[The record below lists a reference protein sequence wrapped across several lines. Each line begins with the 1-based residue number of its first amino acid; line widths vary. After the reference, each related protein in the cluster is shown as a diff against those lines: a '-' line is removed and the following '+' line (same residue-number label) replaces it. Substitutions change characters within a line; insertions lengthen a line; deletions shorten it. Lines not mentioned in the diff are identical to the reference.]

1 MTKSYADTPKD
12 DNDKSSAKL
21 ANDAAK
27 KAEEQVEEIKKDARE
42 QVKKETK

>member
-12 DNDKSSAKL
+12 DHDKSSAKV

-42 QVKKETK
+42 QVKKKNK